1 MLRGWNR
8 SRGSDSIMAQLQD
21 LGAMAEAGDDVWRYL
36 SLRQKQEKTVS
47 MKKLKVTECDKINL
61 RKNKCTACTREHS
74 KCASTL
80 GSLSRVLTL
89 QRTP

>member
-8 SRGSDSIMAQLQD
+8 SRGSDSKMAQFQD
-21 LGAMAEAGDDVWRYL
+21 LGAMVEEGDDVWLYL
-36 SLRQKQEKTVS
+36 GLRQKQEKTVS
-47 MKKLKVTECDKINL
+47 MKKLKGTECDKINL
-61 RKNKCTACTREHS
+61 RKNKCTACTCEHS

-80 GSLSRVLTL
+80 GSLSRLLTL